1 MKAEVRAIGKL
12 KEATEEATDV
22 RTALGRT
29 DIAANCYLDPLELNP
44 KSMIVVND
52 VEIFSDLCDSLGN
65 IVDVIMPVSKQGG
78 VNDYMEVAERRC
90 SC

>member
-1 MKAEVRAIGKL
+1 MKAVVRAIGKL
-12 KEATEEATDV
+12 REAAEEATDV
-22 RTALGRT
+22 RAAVGRT
-29 DIAANCYLDPLELNP
+29 DNLTDRNLGHLELNP